1 MSSRRV
7 FRYMRSC
14 VLLMVLS
21 IIVYFNYSRYVFIKL
36 NEFS

>member
-14 VLLMVLS
+14 VLFMALS
-21 IIVYFNYSRYVFIKL
+21 IFVYFNYSRYVFIKL